1 MAKYIQ
7 LVVFKV
13 GKELYGVNI
22 AAMQEIVRVPEMTE
36 VPDAPAFLEGV
47 INLRGRIVP
56 VIDLRKRLNL
66 PVAARTKASRVL
78 ITEGEGK
85 AVGLLVDAASE
96 VLKIPIEAI
105 DEPPEMISAIGVEY
119 IIGVAKMD
127 ERLIIILDLK
137 KILSLEDI
145 RKMEAVHRR
154 ISLGEKETLPEG
166 KAKGFL
172 EENLGQQL

>member
-7 LVVFKV
+7 LVVFRV

-22 AAMQEIVRVPEMTE
+22 ASVQEIVRVPEMTE
-36 VPDAPAFLEGV
+36 VPDAPVFLEGV

-66 PVAARTKASRVL
+66 PGAERTKASRVL
-78 ITEGEGK
+78 VTEGEGK

-105 DEPPEMISAIGVEY
+105 EEPPEMISAIGVEY
-119 IIGVAKMD
+119 IIGVAKVED
-127 ERLIIILDLK
+127 RLIIILDLK

-145 RKMEAVHRR
+145 KKMEAVHRR
-154 ISLGEKETLPEG
+154 VSPGEKESLPESG
-166 KAKGFL
+166 VKGFL
-172 EENLGQQL
+172 EERLGQQL

>member
-7 LVVFKV
+7 LVVFRL

-22 AAMQEIVRVPEMTE
+22 ASVQEIVRVPEMTE
-36 VPDAPAFLEGV
+36 VPDAPVFLEGV

-56 VIDLRKRLNL
+56 VVDLRKRLNL
-66 PVAARTKASRVL
+66 PTAGKTKASRVL
-78 ITEGEGK
+78 VTESEGK

-96 VLKIPIEAI
+96 VLKISIEAI

-119 IIGVAKMD
+119 IIGVAKLED
-127 ERLIIILDLK
+127 RLIIILDLR

-145 RKMEAVHRR
+145 KKVEAVRR
-154 ISLGEKETLPEG
+154 QITAAEKESLPPTR
-166 KAKGFL
+166 AKGFL
-172 EENLGQQL
+172 EEKLGPQL